1 MRTHVESTLFALGTS
16 LLTVACNQASAS
28 DPASN
33 TLPAIPIASAKNMS
47 TSDSRSLSAG
57 QLLPT
62 GVRITPDATPGS
74 VFQGLNPDLPTLP
87 NQLADHAV
95 TTALSPNGKT
105 LLILTSGYNGV
116 TAADGSGNFVPEL
129 SNEYV
134 FVYDVT
140 QVPPAKRQVLQVPNT
155 FVGMAWNP
163 NGREFYV
170 SGGVDDN
177 VHTFRRSGP
186 SFAEVMPAI
195 ALGHSAGLGLAV
207 PPTAAGL
214 ATDDDGQHVVVANYE
229 NDSVSIIDLATS
241 ATTEI
246 DLRPGKVD
254 ASQSGH
260 PGGSY
265 PYWVTVKGK
274 KAYVT
279 CQRDREVVVVDVAK
293 AKVRGRIAVGG
304 QPNKMLLS
312 SDEGLLYVAN
322 GGADTVSVMDTRSDR
337 VVDEFRVAAPS
348 AVLPNP
354 RGLTGANPNS
364 LALSADGRTLY
375 VTNGGLNAVAVV
387 QLGHRGLQKSD
398 GRNDDGNRDDSEQ
411 SQVVGLIPTGWY
423 PESVTLSADSR
434 RLFVVNGKGLSGP
447 GCVDVASNTNYTS
460 CWNGNEYVWQLEK
473 AGFLTA
479 PIPSGATLGRL
490 TKQVA
495 ANNNFPTGDE
505 DHELR
510 RLMAFLRSHIRHV
523 IYIIKENRTYD
534 QVLGDLPRGN
544 GDPMLTLF
552 PEATTPNHHG
562 LASQY
567 VTLDAFQDSGETSGV
582 GWNWTVSARTTDS
595 VEKTQ
600 PPNYAGRGLNYDW
613 EGTNRNINVGVAT
626 LAERLSLNPIT
637 PADPD
642 LLPGTSDVASGDPAE
657 SEAAGES
664 YLWDAALRKGLTI
677 RNYGCFGDLTRS
689 SVPLD
694 YPVFIPLER
703 HPYAAAVRQF
713 YPAKAAL
720 QTTSDLYFRGFD
732 NKYPDYWRLKE
743 WEREFDQFA
752 ANGDLPA
759 LELVRFPHDHF
770 GTFSDAIDGVNTP
783 ELQMADNDY
792 AVGQL
797 VEKVAG
803 SRYRD
808 DTLIFVVEDDAQDG
822 PDHVSAHRS
831 IAFVLGPYVKQGAV
845 VSVPYNTV
853 SMVKTIE
860 EVLGLEPLG
869 LNDALATPMSEVF
882 DRSLSP
888 RTFKYTAK
896 VPEILRS
903 TSLPV
908 PAATASNTVA
918 HPLSMAMLAKHHR
931 HGAAYWE
938 RVMRGQN
945 FDREDALDTPRFN
958 RALWRGI
965 MGNRPYPTARPGS
978 VE

>member
-1 MRTHVESTLFALGTS
+1 MLV
-16 LLTVACNQASAS
+16 VACDKTSIHEPS
-28 DPASN
+28 PTPA
-33 TLPAIPIASAKNMS
+33 ASAKLAVAQAEL
-47 TSDSRSLSAG
+47 DSRSPSEG

-62 GVRITPDATPGS
+62 GARITPDATPGA
-74 VFQGLNPDLPTLP
+74 VLHGLNPDLSALP
-87 NQLADHAV
+87 DQLVDHAV

-105 LLILTSGYNGV
+105 LLILTSGYNAV
-116 TAADGSGNFVPEL
+116 TEPDNSGNFVPEL

-140 QVPPAKRQVLQVPNT
+140 LVPPVKRQVLQVPNT

-177 VHTFRRSGP
+177 LHTFRLSGTA
-186 SFAEVMPAI
+186 FAEVAPAI
-195 ALGHSAGLGLAV
+195 ALGHTAGLGLAV
-207 PPTAAGL
+207 PPTTAGL
-214 ATDDDGQHVVVANYE
+214 AVDGEGKHVVVANYE
-229 NDSVSIIDLATS
+229 NDSVSIVDLSTS
-241 ATTEI
+241 AATEV

-254 ASQSGH
+254 ASQSGRA
-260 PGGSY
+260 GGEY
-265 PYWVTVKGK
+265 PYWVAIKGK
-274 KAYVT
+274 KAYVSS
-279 CQRDREVVVVDVAK
+279 QRDREVVVVDVAA
-293 AKVRGRIAVGG
+293 AKVRGRIPVGA

-312 SDEGLLYVAN
+312 HDEGLLYVAN
-322 GGADTVSVMDTRSDR
+322 GGADTVSVIDTRSDR
-337 VVDEFRVAAPS
+337 VVEEFQVAAPRV
-348 AVLPNP
+348 VLSNP
-354 RGLTGANPNS
+354 RGFTGANPNS
-364 LALSADGRTLY
+364 LALSPDGRTLY
-375 VTNGGLNAVAVV
+375 VTNGGINAVAVV
-387 QLGHRGLQKSD
+387 QLGRRGQQGAEDQEGDDDRGDSD
-398 GRNDDGNRDDSEQ
+398 Q

-423 PESVTLSADSR
+423 PESVSLSTDGHR
-434 RLFVVNGKGLSGP
+434 FFLVNGKSIPGP
-447 GCVDVASNTNYTS
+447 GCIDIASNTTYDS

-473 AGFLTA
+473 AGFLSA
-479 PIPSGATLGRL
+479 PVPSAATLARL
-490 TKQVA
+490 TLQVS
-495 ANNNFPTGDE
+495 ANNNFSGGE
-505 DHELR
+505 QSFERR
-510 RLMAFLRSHIRHV
+510 RLMAFLRSHIKHV

-544 GDPMLTLF
+544 GDPLLTLF

-562 LASQY
+562 LASQF
-567 VTLDAFQDSGETSGV
+567 VTLDAFQDTGETSGV

-613 EGTNRNINVGVAT
+613 EGTNRNINVGLAT
-626 LAERLSLNPIT
+626 LADRLALNPIT

-657 SEAAGES
+657 GEAAGES
-664 YLWDAALRKGLTI
+664 YLWDAALRKGLSV

-689 SVPLD
+689 SVPVD
-694 YPVFIPLER
+694 NPVFIPLER
-703 HPYAAAVRQF
+703 QPFAANVRQF
-713 YPAKAAL
+713 YPAKVAL
-720 QTTSDLYFRGFD
+720 QTRSDLYFRGYD
-732 NKYPDYWRLKE
+732 NKYPDYWRFKE

-752 ANGDLPA
+752 ANGDLPT

-770 GTFSDAIDGVNTP
+770 GTFSAAIDSVNTP
-783 ELQMADNDY
+783 ERQMADNDY
-792 AVGQL
+792 AIGQL

-803 SRYRD
+803 SPYRD
-808 DTLIFVVEDDAQDG
+808 NTIIFVVEDDAQDG

-831 IAFVLGPYVKQGAV
+831 IALVSGPYVKQGAV
-845 VSVPYNTV
+845 VSAPYNTV

-869 LNDALATPMSEVF
+869 LNDALAAPMAEVF
-882 DRSLSP
+882 DPSLSP
-888 RTFKYTAK
+888 ATFVYAAK

-918 HPLSMAMLAKHHR
+918 HPVSVAMLTKHR
-931 HGAAYWE
+931 SHGAAYWE
-938 RVMRGQN
+938 RVMHGQN

-965 MGNRPYPTARPGS
+965 MGNRPYPGARLDGG
-978 VE
+978 E

>member
-1 MRTHVESTLFALGTS
+1 MRIYLGSALFALGIS
-16 LLTVACNQASAS
+16 VLGVACDQSSTGDAASSAS
-28 DPASN
+28 SSTPMASVKHVAA
-33 TLPAIPIASAKNMS
+33 P
-47 TSDSRSLSAG
+47 DSPSLSDG

-62 GVRITPDATPGS
+62 GARITPDATPGA
-74 VFQGLNPDLPTLP
+74 VFRGLNPDLSAMP
-87 NQLADHAV
+87 NQLVDHAV
-95 TTALSPNGKT
+95 TTALSPDGKT

-116 TAADGSGNFVPEL
+116 TEPDGSGNFVPEL

-140 QVPPAKRQVLQVPNT
+140 QVPPAKLQVLQIPNS

-163 NGREFYV
+163 NGRAFYV

-177 VHTFRRSGP
+177 IYSFRRSGP
-186 SFAEVMPAI
+186 SFAEVAPAI
-195 ALGHSAGLGLAV
+195 ALGHAAGLGLAV

-214 ATDDDGQHVVVANYE
+214 AVDGDGKHVVVANYE

-241 ATTEI
+241 GTTEI

-260 PGGSY
+260 AGGSY
-265 PYWVTVKGK
+265 PYWVAIKGR
-274 KAYVT
+274 KAYVSS
-279 CQRDREVVVVDVAK
+279 QRDREVVVVDIST

-312 SDEGLLYVAN
+312 GDQGLLYVAN
-322 GGADTVSVMDTRSDR
+322 GGADTVSVVDTRSDR
-337 VVDEFRVAAPS
+337 VVDEFQVAAPR
-348 AVLPNP
+348 ALLPNP
-354 RGLTGANPNS
+354 RGFTGANPNS
-364 LALSADGRTLY
+364 LALSPDGRTLY

-387 QLGHRGLQKSD
+387 QLGHHGRQESD
-398 GRNDDGNRDDSEQ
+398 GRDDDRGDSED

-423 PESVTLSADSR
+423 PESVTLSADGR
-434 RLFVVNGKGLSGP
+434 RFFVVNGKGLPGP
-447 GCVDVASNTNYTS
+447 GCVDVASNTTYDS

-473 AGFLTA
+473 AGFLSA
-479 PIPSGATLGRL
+479 PIPSGAALARL
-490 TKQVA
+490 TQQVA
-495 ANNNFPTGDE
+495 ANNNFPTANE
-505 DHELR
+505 APEQR
-510 RLMAFLRSHIRHV
+510 RLMAFLRSRIKHV

-544 GDPMLTLF
+544 GDPLLTLF

-567 VTLDAFQDSGETSGV
+567 VTLDDFQDSGETSGV
-582 GWNWTVSARTTDS
+582 GWNWTVSARATDS

-613 EGTNRNINVGVAT
+613 EGTNRNINVGVASMADR
-626 LAERLSLNPIT
+626 LALNPIT

-642 LLPGTSDVASGDPAE
+642 LLPGTSDVASADPADG
-657 SEAAGES
+657 EAADES

-689 SVPLD
+689 SVPLGN
-694 YPVFIPLER
+694 PVFIPLDR
-703 HPYAAAVRQF
+703 QPFAAGARQF

-732 NKYPDYWRLKE
+732 NKYPDYWRFKE

-770 GTFSDAIDGVNTP
+770 GNFSDAIDGVNTP

-808 DTLIFVVEDDAQDG
+808 NTVVFVVEDDAQDG

-831 IAFVLGPYVKQGAV
+831 IALVLGPYVKHSVV
-845 VSVPYNTV
+845 VSAPYNTV

-869 LNDALATPMSEVF
+869 LNDALAAPMAEVF
-882 DRSLSP
+882 DMSLSP
-888 RTFKYTAK
+888 STFAYSAK

-918 HPLSMAMLAKHHR
+918 HPVSMAMLAKHHR
-931 HGAAYWE
+931 HGAAYWQ

-965 MGNRPYPTARPGS
+965 MGNRPYPSLRLDGID
-978 VE
+978 